1 VNRRVLAVALALAA
15 MTVASV
21 PSANASAPHRF
32 WTHDHHRYTSPWFAG
47 AHRIMIPYGCTKAP
61 YYSPD
66 PRCPHREG
74 FHHGID
80 IAMRCGTKVFAATRG
95 VVLNPTAPGTPG
107 PAYGAKAFRVRHAGH
122 DFLFGH
128 VQRVYVRPGQHV
140 RPGELIARSGKLG
153 APDGCHLHFE
163 VRHAGGG
170 LDATVVPRR
179 YLRLTRVRP

>member
-1 VNRRVLAVALALAA
+1 MNRRLGAVVLALAA
-15 MTVASV
+15 LALVSV
-21 PSANASAPHRF
+21 SSADAAAPHRF

-66 PRCPHREG
+66 ARCPHHEG

-80 IAMRCGTKVFAATRG
+80 VAMRCGTKVFAATRG
-95 VVLNPTAPGTPG
+95 VVLSPSAPGTPG

-128 VQRVYVRPGQHV
+128 VRRVYVRPGQHV
-140 RPGELIARSGKLG
+140 RPGELIARSGQLG

-170 LDATVVPRR
+170 LDATVVPRSF
-179 YLRLTRVRP
+179 LRLTRVSS